1 MSHCHRD
8 IHNVTFFFCPI
19 IHHCVSVQERE
30 KSISFDKNN
39 RAIKRPNWVQV
50 GYYRFYKIHLKN
62 KISKIMVWFGSY
74 SSDRQRDVYTSD
86 SRLMTIW
93 RVTRIRNKCKSTFR
107 WRRAWKKKGEGEK
120 EKGTNEKRARSATS
134 GLPTY
139 AYFGQLLVKSARKFP
154 LRRRRKTSGK
164 TESVIGL
171 RGDTVDK
178 RQERFLAAI

>member
-107 WRRAWKKKGEGEK
+107 WRRAWKKKGG
-120 EKGTNEKRARSATS
+120 GGKRERDEW
-134 GLPTY
+134 
-139 AYFGQLLVKSARKFP
+139 
-154 LRRRRKTSGK
+154 KTSAIRDIWFTYLRLLWATPRQKCAQVSLASTQKNERKNGK
-164 TESVIGL
+164 RDWLT
-171 RGDTVDK
+171 RGY
-178 RQERFLAAI
+178 RW